1 MASGRERT
9 IRRLLMRR
17 ALSILATL
25 VALSLIAAAPA
36 LAQIPPHQ
44 HFLTTPQGNTHEIAS
59 GIACAAHE
67 PAFTNFH
74 TNVDTGRPGQVF
86 VNNPVGISAS
96 PC

>member
-1 MASGRERT
+1 
-9 IRRLLMRR
+9 MRR
-17 ALSILATL
+17 VLSILATL

-44 HFLTTPQGNTHEIAS
+44 HFLTTPQGNTHEVAG

-74 TNVDTGRPGQVF
+74 TNVHTGQPGQAF
-86 VNNPVGISAS
+86 ANNPVGISATL
-96 PC
+96 C